1 MPESRLVPFR
11 GRCYVLA
18 GDLLLVDHLGHL
30 LSVSFLPDEDLS
42 KRFIQLLEILA
53 KPFGSFFVEFTND
66 IFQSVNQRTARL
78 RLTSAIRLPPNCK
91 WSACNRNG

>member
-11 GRCYVLA
+11 GRCHVLA